1 MRIIWDFPL
10 PYAPIRI
17 RDRSVDVMAVL
28 RRISSRSRSAE
39 NVRGTYYWYD
49 VKDDLRNGIEV
60 EEESYT
66 APSGLEA
73 QIMKIHDE
81 HSTCLA
87 TISLNGVRTT
97 VITSTP
103 NGMKESRKIMIKV
116 LNGFTP

>member
-1 MRIIWDFPL
+1 
-10 PYAPIRI
+10 
-17 RDRSVDVMAVL
+17 MAVL